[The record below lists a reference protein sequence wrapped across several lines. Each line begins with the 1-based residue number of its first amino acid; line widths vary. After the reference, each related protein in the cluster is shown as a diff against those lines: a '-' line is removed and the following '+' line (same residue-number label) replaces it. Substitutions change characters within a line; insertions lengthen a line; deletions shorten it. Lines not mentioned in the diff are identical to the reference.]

1 MTDHRP
7 TSHSS
12 SANLAAGD
20 CILRLRGVGKTY
32 PNGTEAL
39 RDITFDVPRGAF
51 VAVIGLSGSGKSTL
65 LRCINRL
72 HEPTAGSIVMNGQE
86 LTGLSDRAMRIVR
99 RKIAMVFQQFN
110 LVKRRDVL
118 SNVLM
123 GRLGEREGAL
133 LGGVLGRWPESWIK
147 DAHESLKLVGIDDK
161 ALVRA
166 DGLSGG
172 QQQRV
177 AIARSLMQNPELLL
191 ADEPVASLDPSTSH
205 SVMNYLRMLNRE
217 RHVTILCNLH
227 FLSLV
232 REYATHVIAL
242 RGGQKVFEGSPEQI
256 DAQWFKDIY
265 GEDARDVGI
274 H

>member
-1 MTDHRP
+1 MTQLPHQSPD
-7 TSHSS
+7 
-12 SANLAAGD
+12 
-20 CILRLRGVGKTY
+20 ILRLVDVSKTY
-32 PNGTEAL
+32 PNGTVAL
-39 RDITFDVPRGAF
+39 RSVSFTVPRGAF
-51 VAVIGLSGSGKSTL
+51 VSVIGLSGSGKSTL

-72 HEPTAGSIVMNGQE
+72 HNPSSGQVFFNGQD
-86 LTGLSDRAMRIVR
+86 LTQLDDRQIRIVR
-99 RKIAMVFQQFN
+99 RQMGMIFQQFN

-123 GRLGEREGAL
+123 GRLGEYEGRL
-133 LGGVLGRWPESWIK
+133 FGGVLNRWPKPWIE
-147 DAHESLKLVGIDDK
+147 DAYECLRTVGIEDK

-177 AIARSLMQNPELLL
+177 AIARSLMQNPSLML

-205 SVMNYLRMLNRE
+205 SVMNYLRMLNKE
-217 RHVTILCNLH
+217 RGVTVLCNLH

-232 REYATHVIAL
+232 REYSTHVIAL
-242 RGGQKVFEGSPEQI
+242 RGGTKVFEGSPLEI
-256 DAQWFKDIY
+256 DAQWFRDIY
-265 GEDARDVGI
+265 GEEAKDVGI

>member
-1 MTDHRP
+1 MTQDKQQRD
-7 TSHSS
+7 SM
-12 SANLAAGD
+12 
-20 CILRLRGVGKTY
+20 ILRLSGVGKTY
-32 PNGTEAL
+32 PNGTVAL
-39 RDITFDVPRGAF
+39 RNISFDVPRGAF

-72 HEPTAGSIVMNGQE
+72 HNPTEGSIVMNGRE
-86 LTGLSDRAMRIVR
+86 LTTLSDRDMRVVR
-99 RKIAMVFQQFN
+99 RQIGMIFQQFN

-123 GRLGEREGAL
+123 GRLGQCEKKFF
-133 LGGVLGRWPESWIK
+133 GGVLGRWPQAWVD
-147 DAHESLKLVGIDDK
+147 DARHCLKLVGIEDK

-177 AIARSLMQNPELLL
+177 AIARSLMQNPELML

-205 SVMNYLRMLNRE
+205 SVMNYLRMLNQDKG
-217 RHVTILCNLH
+217 VTVLCNLH

-232 REYATHVIAL
+232 REYSTHVIAL
-242 RGGQKVFEGSPEQI
+242 RGGQKVFEGSPSQI
-256 DAQWFKDIY
+256 DAQWFRDIY

>member
-1 MTDHRP
+1 
-7 TSHSS
+7 
-12 SANLAAGD
+12 
-20 CILRLRGVGKTY
+20 
-32 PNGTEAL
+32 
-39 RDITFDVPRGAF
+39 
-51 VAVIGLSGSGKSTL
+51 
-65 LRCINRL
+65 
-72 HEPTAGSIVMNGQE
+72 
-86 LTGLSDRAMRIVR
+86 
-99 RKIAMVFQQFN
+99 
-110 LVKRRDVL
+110 
-118 SNVLM
+118 
-123 GRLGEREGAL
+123 
-133 LGGVLGRWPESWIK
+133 
-147 DAHESLKLVGIDDK
+147 LVGIDDK

>member
-1 MTDHRP
+1 MSP
-7 TSHSS
+7 SS
-12 SANLAAGD
+12 QDDNM
-20 CILRLRGVGKTY
+20 ILRLKGVGKTY
-32 PNGTEAL
+32 PNGTVAL
-39 RDITFDVPRGAF
+39 RDVSFEVPRGAF
-51 VAVIGLSGSGKSTL
+51 VSVIGLSGSGKSTL

-72 HEPTAGSIVMNGQE
+72 HQPTLGSIVMNGEE
-86 LTGLSDRAMRIVR
+86 LTALSDRQMRIVR
-99 RKIAMVFQQFN
+99 RRIAMIFQQFN

-123 GRLGEREGAL
+123 GRLGLCEDRFF
-133 LGGVLGRWPESWIK
+133 GGVFGRWPRAWID
-147 DAHESLKLVGIDDK
+147 DAYACLRLVGIEDK

-177 AIARSLMQNPELLL
+177 AIARSLMQEPDILL

-205 SVMNYLRMLNRE
+205 SVMNYLRMLNVDKG
-217 RHVTILCNLH
+217 VTVLCNLH

-232 REYATHVIAL
+232 REYSTHVIAL
-242 RGGQKVFEGSPEQI
+242 RGGQKVFEGSPDQI
-256 DAQWFKDIY
+256 DGKWFRDIY
-265 GEDARDVGI
+265 GEDAREVGI